1 MPVSEEF
8 EVLAEIALAILLG
21 GIVGFERESAGKAA
35 GLRTHMLVAG
45 VSTFLVA
52 MGHSLLTSYK
62 GEEFAGLI
70 RADPFRIMGAIIT
83 GLSFVGA
90 GTIIQNKREDRIEG
104 LTTAASLLFVGAIG
118 IGVALQKFYLSVG
131 CTILIL
137 IVNRMIMKLEY
148 WIGSKV
154 KKSKE
159 HQSG

>member
-62 GEEFAGLI
+62 GAEFAGLI

>member
-1 MPVSEEF
+1 MPISEEF